1 MTSAAEAI
9 ARTECVDLHRRIA
22 VLQGDLDA
30 AETCK
35 HRLNTLIV
43 ARDNEIDAL
52 TRRLAKLQ
60 AELDAAREGVLELR
74 Y

>member
-9 ARTECVDLHRRIA
+9 ARTECADLHRRIA
-22 VLQGDLDA
+22 ILEGDLDA

-43 ARDNEIDAL
+43 ARDNEIERVTAP
-52 TRRLAKLQ
+52 ACQ
-60 AELDAAREGVLELR
+60 AASRA
-74 Y
+74 